1 MDPLHD
7 VLTLVGAT
15 GHLSASMEAGG
26 SWAVEFE
33 APAGIKFNAVRR
45 GRCWL
50 RLDGSADSLPLV
62 AGDCYLLTRARPY
75 TLFSDPEA
83 VPVPAGPIFLAATGG
98 VARAGTGDD
107 FAAVGGAFHFGER
120 ARPLLLDALP
130 PVVHVPGTAAEAAT
144 LHWAIDQV
152 DRELRQ
158 QRVAAGLV
166 AEHLALVMLIQMLR
180 HHLAGAAGSAT
191 GWLAGLG
198 DPVVAVA
205 LRELHQR
212 PAHQWTVAELARA
225 ASVSRSTLAARFR
238 AVVGRAPLEYLT
250 DWRVE
255 LAADRLRRTDDT
267 LARIAQLVG
276 YGSESALSVAFKRV
290 TGHSP
295 RAYRR
300 LARPR

>member
-7 VLTLVGAT
+7 VLSLVGAT
-15 GHLSASMEAGG
+15 GQVSASMAAGG

-33 APAGIKFNAVRR
+33 APVGIKFNAVRR

-50 RLDGSADSLPLV
+50 RVDGCAEALPLA
-62 AGDCYLLTRARPY
+62 AGDCYLLTRARSY

-83 VPVPAGPIFLAATGG
+83 VPVPAGPVFLAATGG
-98 VARAGTGDD
+98 VARVGAGDD
-107 FAAVGGAFHFGER
+107 FAAIGGAFHFGDR
-120 ARPLLLDALP
+120 ARTLLLDALP
-130 PVVHVPGTAAEAAT
+130 PVVHVPGATAEAAT

-152 DRELRQ
+152 DAELRQ
-158 QRVAAGLV
+158 QRPAAGLV
-166 AEHLALVMLIQMLR
+166 AEHLALIMLIQMLR
-180 HHLAGAAGSAT
+180 HHLAADARTTT

-198 DPVVAVA
+198 DPVVALA
-205 LRELHQR
+205 LREMHQR
-212 PAHQWTVAELARA
+212 PAHPWTVAELARA

-238 AVVGRAPLEYLT
+238 TVVGRAPLEYLT
-250 DWRVE
+250 GWRVE

-276 YGSESALSVAFKRV
+276 YGSESALSVAFKRI
-290 TGHSP
+290 TGHTP

-300 LARPR
+300 R

>member
-1 MDPLHD
+1 MDPLYD
-7 VLTLVGAT
+7 VLSLVGAT
-15 GHLSASMEAGG
+15 GHVSASMAAGG

-33 APAGIKFNAVRR
+33 APVGIKFNAVRR

-50 RLDGSADSLPLV
+50 RVDGCAEALPLV
-62 AGDCYLLTRARPY
+62 EGDCYLLTRARSY
-75 TLFSDPEA
+75 TLFSDPAA
-83 VPVPAGPIFLAATGG
+83 VPVPAGPVFLAATGG
-98 VARAGTGDD
+98 VARVGAGDD
-107 FAAVGGAFHFGER
+107 FAAIGGAFHFGER
-120 ARPLLLDALP
+120 ARTLLLDALP
-130 PVVHVPGTAAEAAT
+130 PVVHVPGAAAEAAT

-152 DRELRQ
+152 DAELRQ
-158 QRVAAGLV
+158 QRLAAGLV

-180 HHLAGAAGSAT
+180 HHLAADARTTT

-205 LRELHQR
+205 LREMHQR
-212 PAHQWTVAELARA
+212 PAHPWTVAELARA

-238 AVVGRAPLEYLT
+238 TVVGRAPLEYLT

-276 YGSESALSVAFKRV
+276 YGSESALSVAFKRT
-290 TGHSP
+290 TGHTP

-300 LARPR
+300 HRP

>member
-7 VLTLVGAT
+7 VLTLLGTT
-15 GHLSASMEAGG
+15 GHVSASMEAGG

-50 RLDGSADSLPLV
+50 RLDGSTEALPLA
-62 AGDCYLLTRARPY
+62 AGDCYLLTRSRSY

-83 VPVPAGPIFLAATGG
+83 VPVPARSIFLAATGG
-98 VARAGTGDD
+98 VARTGTGDD
-107 FAAVGGAFHFGER
+107 FAAIGGAFHFGER
-120 ARPLLLDALP
+120 ARTLLLDALP
-130 PVVHVPGTAAEAAT
+130 PVVHVPGAAAEAAT
-144 LHWAIDQV
+144 LRWAIDQV
-152 DRELRQ
+152 DTELRQ
-158 QRVAAGLV
+158 QRAAAGLV
-166 AEHLALVMLIQMLR
+166 AEHLALVMLIQLLR
-180 HHLAGAAGSAT
+180 HHLAVDARTST
-191 GWLAGLG
+191 GWLSGLG

-205 LRELHQR
+205 LREMHER

-250 DWRVE
+250 AWRVE
-255 LAADRLRRTDDT
+255 LAADRLRRGDDT
-267 LARIAQLVG
+267 LARIAQQVG

-290 TGHSP
+290 TGHTP

-300 LARPR
+300 HRPH